1 MRDELTIKITGEA
14 GQGLQVISEA
24 IGRLFQSAG
33 YYVLIDFDFMSRIR
47 GGNNFNRL
55 RVSTKPVFAPRRLSD
70 ITVCLDKKSIAL
82 HLDSLTDKGVLV
94 VDGQKYQLDDS
105 HERYLDVPLHDMAQ
119 QTGGSELFVNAA
131 ACGLLAGMM
140 HLEFDLVKTILA
152 NIFAG
157 KGDDLI
163 EKNIQT
169 ADQGFKWAK
178 DNYKQDN
185 FQLAPGKASGGLFL
199 NGSEAIGL
207 GALKAGIGFYCAY
220 PMSPSTG
227 VMTFLAGQM
236 EKAGVVVEQAEDE
249 IAAVN
254 MALGAYFSG
263 VRAMTG
269 TSGGGLALMG
279 EGVSLAGMTETP
291 LVIMDA
297 QRPAPATGFPT
308 RTEQGDLNMVLHI
321 GHGEFA
327 RVVLTPGNREEA
339 FYLTQRAFNLAEK
352 YQIPVFLLV
361 DQYLVDS
368 YGVMPEP
375 DLQKEKAENYFI
387 TKKEKGDSAYQR
399 YMLTDNGISPMARP
413 GVLDDPLYADSDEH
427 TQEGHIT
434 EDGEIRIK
442 MIDKRL
448 FKKMAG
454 LEKEVVAPTV
464 YQADTAELVLLGF
477 GTTLGVMHEIS
488 EHYFDGKVGYVHLS
502 QVWPF
507 PGAAVEQELKK
518 ARKVL
523 TIENNATGQLAGL
536 LRQATGLAVAGSLL
550 KYDGRPFN
558 LDEVKE
564 KIAKE
569 LEA

>member
-1 MRDELTIKITGEA
+1 MQNELTIKITGEA

-33 YYVLIDFDFMSRIR
+33 YYVFIDLDHMSRIR

-55 RVSTKPVFAPRRLSD
+55 RISTKPVFAPRRLSD
-70 ITVCLDKKSIAL
+70 ITVCLDKKSVAL
-82 HLDSLTDKGVLV
+82 HRDSTTEKGLLI
-94 VDGQKYQLDDS
+94 VDGQKYKLEER
-105 HERYLDVPLHDMAQ
+105 HERYLDVPLHEMAI
-119 QTGGSELFVNAA
+119 QTGGSELFVNAV
-131 ACGLLAGMM
+131 ACGVLAGMM
-140 HLEFDLVKTILA
+140 HLDFGLVETVLSK
-152 NIFAG
+152 IFAG
-157 KGDDLI
+157 KDEELI
-163 EKNIQT
+163 EKNIKT
-169 ADQGFKWAK
+169 AGQGYRWATEHYQNDQFKLTEG
-178 DNYKQDN
+178 Q
-185 FQLAPGKASGGLFL
+185 ASDSLFL

-236 EKAGVVVEQAEDE
+236 DKAGLVVEQAEDE

-254 MALGAYFSG
+254 MAMGAYFSG

-327 RVVLTPGNREEA
+327 RVVLTPGNAQEA

-368 YGVMPEP
+368 YTLMDEP
-375 DLQKEKAENYFI
+375 DLKREKAENYFLSG
-387 TKKEKGDSAYQR
+387 KPSADSAYQR
-399 YMLTDNGISPMARP
+399 YVLTDNGISPLARP
-413 GVLDDPLYADSDEH
+413 GLWDAPLYADSDEH
-427 TQEGHIT
+427 TEEGHIT
-434 EDGEIRIK
+434 EDGAVRIK
-442 MIDKRL
+442 MIEKRL
-448 FKKMAG
+448 FKKIAG
-454 LEKEVVAPTV
+454 LENEIVAPTV
-464 YQADTAELVLLGF
+464 VRADKAELVLLGF
-477 GTTLGVMHEIS
+477 GTTLGVMREIS
-488 EHYFDGKVGYVHLS
+488 ESHFEGKIGFVHLS

-507 PGAAVEQELKK
+507 PGAAVIKALGQAKK
-518 ARKVL
+518 VM

-536 LRQATGLAVAGSLL
+536 LRRETGLAVQGSIL
-550 KYDGRPFN
+550 KYDGRPFD

-569 LEA
+569 LAA